1 MDDPSRVQH
10 AKPFAG
16 QLKDYGLPIITGSKP
31 HQRFAHVLGVLN
43 DILGGFDQ
51 SYTMQASLKELIEIL
66 RSPELPYGQASQV
79 LSTLSGRIPA
89 RLEDLLR
96 STIDAAQNKGAEFP
110 AARLRKLTD
119 NFIRDSVDSAIRAQV
134 TTTMSP
140 LTAIFNEY
148 AGGLKAHESSTLA
161 SLFNRYAQ
169 VESVFTGEADVV
181 LALRQQTDNDL
192 DAVVAMQLSHNGVL
206 RKNAL
211 IMSILD
217 KHVKNSNLIPRSADA
232 PMSIALTTLA
242 GLQGRNAAP
251 VALKAREVSIAADLP
266 SLADREAQME
276 SILKASVTT
285 TTRYGGEATF
295 HTPSLDVLRELADS
309 QHSVYDVLHSFFGH
323 QLVHVAFA
331 ALVTYVVRAYRAYDV
346 LGFDYHVED
355 FDAEERAVLS
365 WDFKLQGSNER
376 ERKLV
381 SRQTSATD
389 LRALQ
394 NKADGNQV
402 RKGVMTS
409 CSNVAD
415 LSDVLPKV
423 LKAFGRQSDPA
434 NPTNVLNIAV
444 TDEAEAKDAEA
455 RELFVQYVNQFSA
468 ELRVA
473 GVRRVTFLICQSGQY
488 PKFATLRPG
497 AQGKW
502 TEETSI
508 RNVEPALAYQL
519 ELDRMSATFDIT
531 SVPVASSTIHL
542 YFARGIANPADCRFF
557 VRSLVRP
564 GRIQGNLADYLV
576 SESDR
581 IVNDILNTLEVALGQ
596 AEYRNADASHIFMS
610 FIYELDLSL
619 EEVQTALAGFI
630 DRHGQRLFRLR
641 ITGAEIRIVLKSPN
655 GGEPRKIRTFI
666 TNETGF
672 TVRYEAYEEII
683 GDDGTTL
690 LNNINVPGYPAPQHM
705 QSAHAPYMPKVAL
718 QSRRSRAHALQTT
731 FAYDFIDVLRQSI
744 RASWKKA
751 GTAAPAEPIKSS
763 FELIFDENEQLREVT
778 RAPGM
783 NKIGMVAWIIEMLTP
798 EYPTGRKMVLIA
810 NDVTVQAGSFGPTE
824 DRFFAAASR
833 LSRQLGIPRLYISAN
848 SGARIGLATEPLE
861 LFKAKFINNDA
872 AKGFEYLYLDEEGF
886 HSLNS
891 TAPGSVITK
900 ETTAEDG
907 STHHVITDIIGLSQ
921 NGLGVECLSGSGLIA
936 GETSRARDEI
946 FTATIVTGR
955 SVGIGAYLARL
966 GERLI
971 QVEGSPLI
979 LTGYQALNKLLGRE
993 VYTSNLQ
1000 LGGPQSEYHLK
1011 AFCRLV
1017 MISIIIL
1024 DSDSSFS
1031 IFPSLS
1037 LHSYVP

>member
-16 QLKDYGLPIITGSKP
+16 QLADYGLPVITGSKP
-31 HQRFAHVLGVLN
+31 HQRFSHVLGVL
-43 DILGGFDQ
+43 DDVLGGFDQ
-51 SYTMQASLKELIEIL
+51 SYTMQASLKELVEIL

-89 RLEDLLR
+89 RLEDQLR
-96 STIDAAQNKGAEFP
+96 STIDAAHQKGAEFP
-110 AARLRKLTD
+110 AARLRKLSD
-119 NFIRDSVDSAIRAQV
+119 AFIRDSVDAAIRAQV
-134 TTTMSP
+134 TTTMAP
-140 LTAIFNEY
+140 LAAIFNEY
-148 AGGLKAHESSTLA
+148 AGGLKAHESATLA
-161 SLFNRYAQ
+161 SIFTRYAA

-181 LALRQQTDNDL
+181 LALRQQHDNDL

-211 IMSILD
+211 IMSIMD
-217 KHVKNSNLIPRSADA
+217 KYVKNSNLIPRSSEA
-232 PMSIALTTLA
+232 PMTVALTTLA
-242 GLQGRNAAP
+242 GLQGRHAAP
-251 VALKAREVSIAADLP
+251 VALKAREVAIAADLP

-276 SILKASVTT
+276 SILKASVMSS
-285 TTRYGGEATF
+285 RYGGDASY

-309 QHSVYDVLHSFFGH
+309 QHSVYDVLTAFFSN
-323 QLVHVAFA
+323 QIVHVAFA
-331 ALVTYVVRAYRAYDV
+331 ALVTYVIRAYRAYDV
-346 LGFDYHVED
+346 LGFDYTVED
-355 FDAEERAVLS
+355 FETEERAVLS
-365 WDFKLQGSNER
+365 WDFKLQGSTER
-376 ERKLV
+376 GRKLAE
-381 SRQTSATD
+381 RQASASD
-389 LRALQ
+389 LKALQ
-394 NKADGNQV
+394 SKGDGDQV

-415 LSDVLPKV
+415 LVDVLPKV
-423 LKAFGRQSDPA
+423 LKAFGNKNNPA

-444 TDEAEAKDAEA
+444 TDEGEAKDAEA
-455 RELFVQYVNQFSA
+455 RELFAHYVNQFSA

-473 GVRRVTFLICQSGQY
+473 GVRRVTFLICQTGQY
-488 PKFATLRPG
+488 PGFSTLRPG

-502 TEETSI
+502 TEETTI

-519 ELDRMSATFDIT
+519 ELDRMSAFDIT

-542 YFARGIANPADCRFF
+542 YFARGIANPADSRFF

-581 IVNDILNTLEVALGQ
+581 IVNDILNVIEVALGQ
-596 AEYRNADASHIFMS
+596 PEYRNADASHIFMS

-619 EEVQTALAGFI
+619 EQVQTALAGFI

-641 ITGAEIRIVLKSPN
+641 ITGAEIRLVLKSPN
-655 GGEPRKIRTFI
+655 GGESMKIRSFI

-672 TVRYEAYEEII
+672 TVRYEAYEEVI

-690 LNNINVPGYPAPQHM
+690 LKNINVPGYPAPQHM

-731 FAYDFIDVLRQSI
+731 FAYDFIDVLRQSV

-751 GTAAPAEPIKSS
+751 GISVPSEPIKSVS
-763 FELIFDENEQLREVT
+763 ELVFDENEELREVS

-783 NKIGMVAWIIEMLTP
+783 NKIGMVAWMVEMLTP

-810 NDVTVQAGSFGPTE
+810 NDVTLQAGSFGPTE

-848 SGARIGLATEPLE
+848 SGARIGLATEPME

-886 HSLNS
+886 HSLN
-891 TAPGSVITK
+891 AKAAGSVITK
-900 ETTAEDG
+900 EVTAEDG
-907 STHHVITDIIGLSQ
+907 SIHYVITDIIGLSK

-1000 LGGPQSEYHLK
+1000 LGGPQSEYQVL
-1011 AFCRLV
+1011 
-1017 MISIIIL
+1017 
-1024 DSDSSFS
+1024 
-1031 IFPSLS
+1031 
-1037 LHSYVP
+1037 